1 MEAVTERVPPEPR
14 TSKVLREMRDE
25 EEQSLREWIDGLA
38 GDGAIRVAIRR
49 KKPMIGPNG
58 ENVAGSLETVEER
71 IDEDYLREVWGGG
84 QFEIRTFKPNAK
96 GTYEYFKTRT
106 LSIAG
111 EPKMNGRV
119 LVGGAA
125 APVAAEED
133 GLAERAF
140 QVMERNAQ
148 RAQDRAEKLEQMGQ
162 RSGGLDLSALQAL
175 QAPVLA
181 ELAEARASVRELQQ
195 QVLAAATRPAPADP
209 FRDKML
215 DRMMDG
221 DTARIE
227 ALRTQ
232 YDTRIEKM
240 QDSFDD
246 RMRRLEEKHA
256 DELKSQEKR
265 HEREI
270 ALTERGSDM
279 QTKSADVAYN
289 ARVDALKSEN
299 DRLNREL
306 TEARGRIGSL
316 ELRKDQTITDKAD
329 ELIKIKEALEG
340 LGGGDG
346 DDKNKAWYEKV
357 IDAVGNSE
365 VAMGFIN
372 KIGGATGAGGPEAQQ
387 QQPMQQQM
395 MPPVGVPFQGPDG
408 NIYVRNPDDSM
419 SQIDPA
425 ALRQQR
431 ALAAAR
437 KKRKAQAA
445 VAPAGEAAVAPEA
458 PLVEIEEDE
467 PKPKAR
473 PPKASEVRAAL
484 AFMENAIRSN
494 ADPAMFG
501 ATARNLI
508 PSEILAYMQQ
518 VGIDEFLNNAKLE
531 IGSPLTTQAGRNF
544 ARKVFR
550 YLTEGTTG

>member
-1 MEAVTERVPPEPR
+1 VPSTSHDRPERQRRRQPR
-14 TSKVLREMRDE
+14 TV
-25 EEQSLREWIDGLA
+25 
-38 GDGAIRVAIRR
+38 
-49 KKPMIGPNG
+49 
-58 ENVAGSLETVEER
+58 ER
-71 IDEDYLREVWGGG
+71 IDGTTARSGAAAV
-84 QFEIRTFKPNAK
+84 QIRAFKPNAK
-96 GTYEYFKTRT
+96 GSYEYFKTRS

-111 EPKMNGRV
+111 EPKMNGRP
-119 LVGGAA
+119 LIGHAGAA
-125 APVAAEED
+125 AAAVAASDEAPEI
-133 GLAERAF
+133 ATRALDM
-140 QVMERNAQ
+140 MERNS
-148 RAQDRAEKLEQMGQ
+148 RADRERAERLERERGG
-162 RSGGLDLSALQAL
+162 SGFDLAALQTLNAPML
-175 QAPVLA
+175 QQLA
-181 ELAEARASVRELQQ
+181 NAQATIRELQT
-195 QVLAAATRPAPADP
+195 QVLAAASRPPPTDP

-215 DRMMDG
+215 DRMIEG

-256 DELKSQEKR
+256 DELKAQERR

-270 ALTERGSDM
+270 QLVERSSDT
-279 QTKSADVAYN
+279 QTKSNDVAYS

-316 ELRKDQTITDKAD
+316 EQRKDQTITDKAD

-340 LGGGDG
+340 LGGGS
-346 DDKNKAWYEKV
+346 DDNDKVWYEKI
-357 IDAVGNSE
+357 IDAVGNAE
-365 VAMGFIN
+365 VAMGLVN
-372 KIGGATGAGGPEAQQ
+372 KIGGITGAAPESQAP
-387 QQPMQQQM
+387 PMQQQM

-408 NIYVRNPDDSM
+408 NIYVRNPDESL

-425 ALRQQR
+425 ALRRQH

-437 KKRKAQAA
+437 KRRKA
-445 VAPAGEAAVAPEA
+445 APAAPAAAGAASATAAAPEA
-458 PLVEIEEDE
+458 PVELDLEE
-467 PKPKAR
+467 PKPAPRGR
-473 PPKASEVRAAL
+473 PPKASEVKAAL

-544 ARKVFR
+544 ARRVFK
-550 YLTEGTTG
+550 YLTEGVTGA